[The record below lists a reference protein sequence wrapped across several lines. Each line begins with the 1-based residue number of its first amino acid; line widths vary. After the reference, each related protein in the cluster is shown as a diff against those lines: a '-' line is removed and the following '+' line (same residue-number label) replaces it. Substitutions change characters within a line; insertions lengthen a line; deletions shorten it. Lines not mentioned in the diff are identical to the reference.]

1 MLEFINAVLPVIIT
15 GLFGVIMWKLQ
26 TAENTRKENRQKQ
39 DERMERIEVKLEE
52 NENVIQELK
61 EKSEEMNGNYSVLI
75 EKVDDIVKKTEINAS
90 ANRVTL
96 RHMLQ
101 RYHAEYTLQGF
112 VTSAQKKDFLE
123 TYNAYK
129 NEGSHETDTGKGYKA
144 TVEMLPVRDDLPVVN
159 PFIELIKYLNILKK
173 CNCEILK
180 EAEENEDLRT
190 I

>member
-1 MLEFINAVLPVIIT
+1 MLEFINAVLPVVIT

-26 TAENTRKENRQKQ
+26 TAETTRKENRQKQ
-39 DERMERIEVKLEE
+39 DERLGRIEKTLEE

-112 VTSAQKKDFLE
+112 VTSNQKKEFLE
-123 TYNAYK
+123 TWDAYEREDGTD
-129 NEGSHETDTGKGYKA
+129 NDTGKGYKKV
-144 TVEMLPVRDDLPVVN
+144 VEELPVRDDLPVVN
-159 PFIELIKYLNILKK
+159 PFIELIKYLNVLK
-173 CNCEILK
+173 NCDCEYLK
-180 EAEENEDLRT
+180 EAKDHE
-190 I
+190 